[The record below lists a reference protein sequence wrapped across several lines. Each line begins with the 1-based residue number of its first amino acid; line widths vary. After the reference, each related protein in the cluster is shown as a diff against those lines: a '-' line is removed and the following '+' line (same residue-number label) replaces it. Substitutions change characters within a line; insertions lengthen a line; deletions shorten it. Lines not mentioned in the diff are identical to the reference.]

1 MHLACLSE
9 RLGIYAGA
17 GKSSLTCAMALGL
30 AADPKVTTSA
40 SLTILWQTLIW
51 RHNVTIS
58 THEQKAHPNSPVPTG
73 ARPIKVTEGY
83 CLLTQILGRADKAI
97 NFIKR
102 GAEEAFTEV
111 TLSAGPGKRPYII
124 QRTLKKDNMSRYRV
138 NGE

>member
-1 MHLACLSE
+1 METQCHNPYACA
-9 RLGIYAGA
+9 RG
-17 GKSSLTCAMALGL
+17 T
-30 AADPKVTTSA
+30 PKFPSFYWGQTHQNYRQ
-40 SLTILWQTLIW
+40 ILC
-51 RHNVTIS
+51 VD
-58 THEQKAHPNSPVPTG
+58 
-73 ARPIKVTEGY
+73 
-83 CLLTQILGRADKAI
+83 QILGRADKAI